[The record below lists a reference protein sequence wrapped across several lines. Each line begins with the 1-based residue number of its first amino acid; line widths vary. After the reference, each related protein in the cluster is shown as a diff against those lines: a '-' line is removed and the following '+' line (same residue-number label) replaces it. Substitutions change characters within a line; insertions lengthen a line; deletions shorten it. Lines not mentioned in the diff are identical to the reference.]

1 MKKNTRYNY
10 SLQKV
15 MFTPYLKVNFT
26 SGMSY
31 TKSLAEGVVGDAFC
45 KGFFCLRTEY

>member
-15 MFTPYLKVNFT
+15 MFTPYLFKSKLYFLEL
-26 SGMSY
+26 SY
-31 TKSLAEGVVGDAFC
+31 T
-45 KGFFCLRTEY
+45 